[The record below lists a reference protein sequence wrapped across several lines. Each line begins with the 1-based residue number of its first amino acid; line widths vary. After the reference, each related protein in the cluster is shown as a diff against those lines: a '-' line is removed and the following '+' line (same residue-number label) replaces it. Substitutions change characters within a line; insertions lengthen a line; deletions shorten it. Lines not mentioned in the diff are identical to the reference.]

1 MRHIESLDGQERD
14 SSLAELDAVR
24 RELAPTG
31 KLRVGI
37 VSAPAVSTFFVAV
50 DESHVPHGPT
60 VDLGEELAR
69 MLGVPVEFLVVPN
82 SGELPGAIE
91 SARIDVAFM
100 PIDDER
106 KKRVSFGPS
115 YFLLES
121 TALVQDKSAFHVT
134 SDLNRNGVRVVGI
147 SNTTTIRT
155 AAKVLNAATV
165 FPVPSV
171 GEAMD
176 KLRDGQADA
185 VALSRDVLLT
195 YQAKIPGTRILD
207 GYLHSTGIGIA
218 VAKERHLALSYL
230 TAFLETAKASGFVR
244 QAFDRAGLQSDH
256 VAPAERGN
264 ESR

>member
-1 MRHIESLDGQERD
+1 MEHIETLDGQGRD
-14 SSLAELDAVR
+14 SSRAEVDAIR
-24 RELAPTG
+24 RDLAPTG

-37 VSAPAVSTFFVAV
+37 VSAPAVSTFFVAI
-50 DESHVPHGPT
+50 DASNIPHGPT
-60 VDLGEELAR
+60 VDIGEELAKT
-69 MLGVPVEFLVVPN
+69 LGVPVEFFVVPN

-91 SARIDVAFM
+91 SGAIDVAFM

-106 KKRVSFGPS
+106 KKRVDFGPA

-121 TALVQDKSAFHVT
+121 TALVQEKSAFHVT
-134 SDLNRNGVRVVGI
+134 SDLNRDGVRVVGI

-155 AAKVLNAATV
+155 AAKVLDAAMV
-165 FPVPSV
+165 FPVTSV

-185 VALSRDVLLT
+185 VVLSRDVLLT

-218 VAKERHLALSYL
+218 VARGRPIALSYA
-230 TAFLETAKASGFVR
+230 TAFLETAKSSGFVR
-244 QAFDRAGLQSDH
+244 HAFDRASLHSDH
-256 VAPAERGN
+256 VAPAEPGK
-264 ESR
+264 